1 MNWRAR
7 LSSGD
12 VVLIDGG
19 TGSELKRRGVQM
31 SAAAWSGLA
40 VHTHPEVVRAVHA
53 AYVDAGAEVIVANTF
68 GTTRSLLQA
77 AGLGREF
84 ERINRRA
91 VELAMEA
98 RDAAGKTAA
107 DVAIA
112 GSLSNL
118 PPNMNKRDFPP
129 PTQEIA
135 DLKAL
140 ARMLVVAGV
149 DLIALEMMQDT
160 HHARRA
166 LAAALETGLPVWLGV
181 SARYRDDDSNRLVGF
196 DYPEV
201 DFADSLAALIPMG
214 PDVVNVM
221 HTEVAAVAPAIDRV
235 RERWQGPVGVYPE
248 VPYVVSPTWRTEVS
262 PARLVAEAKT
272 WVGQGA
278 RLIGGCCGTTPEH
291 IAALAVWL
299 RSGAG

>member
-1 MNWRAR
+1 MDLDNLEINIWPYGVAIPHFV
-7 LSSGD
+7 G
-12 VVLIDGG
+12 
-19 TGSELKRRGVQM
+19 RGVD
-31 SAAAWSGLA
+31 SVVCLA
-40 VHTHPEVVRAVHA
+40 GPC
-53 AYVDAGAEVIVANTF
+53 NNN
-68 GTTRSLLQA
+68 S
-77 AGLGREF
+77 
-84 ERINRRA
+84 
-91 VELAMEA
+91 
-98 RDAAGKTAA
+98 
-107 DVAIA
+107 
-112 GSLSNL
+112 
-118 PPNMNKRDFPP
+118 
-129 PTQEIA
+129 
-135 DLKAL
+135 
-140 ARMLVVAGV
+140 
-149 DLIALEMMQDT
+149 MMQDT
-160 HHARRA
+160 HHAPRA
-166 LAAALETGLPVWLGV
+166 PAVALETGLPVWLGV
-181 SARYRDDDSNRLVGF
+181 GARYRDDKSNRLVGF

-214 PDVVNVM
+214 SDVVNVM